1 MELAENPVPRSW
13 QNKSTSPATA
23 EADQQRWSVQRDERN
38 REVLKRGSDLL
49 YRRHKMQPEE
59 INVTHY
65 ECTALR
71 CHRWSCCSSCGFAA
85 AAAAGPGTRRMH
97 SCMVDNLHH
106 IFFCLSLTVT
116 TPSRGSQGA
125 VFVDFAWFSLEVV
138 LGCLDLDEILSVC
151 LFIYEMNSCHIRA
164 LYDKG

>member
-1 MELAENPVPRSW
+1 MSLITNALLSVVTGGVVAVLVVL
-13 QNKSTSPATA
+13 QQQQQPAPA
-23 EADQQRWSVQRDERN
+23 LD
-38 REVLKRGSDLL
+38 
-49 YRRHKMQPEE
+49 
-59 INVTHY
+59 
-65 ECTALR
+65 ECTRAWLTT
-71 CHRWSCCSSCGFAA
+71 F
-85 AAAAGPGTRRMH
+85 
-97 SCMVDNLHH
+97 
-106 IFFCLSLTVT
+106 IIFFFCLSLTVT